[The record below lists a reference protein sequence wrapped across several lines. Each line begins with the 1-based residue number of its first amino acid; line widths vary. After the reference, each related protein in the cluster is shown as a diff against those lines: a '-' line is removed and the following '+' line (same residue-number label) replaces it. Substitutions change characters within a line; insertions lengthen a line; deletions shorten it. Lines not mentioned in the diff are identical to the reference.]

1 MSLSLRRVLLV
12 GALVLLSGGVAFA
25 VIHSFSASEPASPA
39 QATAS
44 APAAAGSGRGA
55 KRAPATA
62 TAAAPAGEGEETM
75 RSDADNEQIL
85 RLVGEARRLADTG
98 EFEQAR
104 ATLDRADKLLPGQ
117 PEIAAARREID
128 RQSTPQA
135 QLALQL
141 DRARLAIERDDMA
154 GARKALAEAER
165 LDPNAPQIAPLKKS
179 LDAAASHDDR
189 REQRIAELLAEMRS
203 AIARKD
209 LAAADR
215 AFNEAARLD
224 LLDPGLDKAR
234 VELSQAH
241 RSEAD

>member
-1 MSLSLRRVLLV
+1 MSPSLRRVLLV
-12 GALVLLSGGVAFA
+12 GALVLLSGGVVVA
-25 VIHSFSASEPASPA
+25 VIHSFGASEPASSDEV
-39 QATAS
+39 ATS
-44 APAAAGSGRGA
+44 APAASGRGG
-55 KRAPATA
+55 KRAPL
-62 TAAAPAGEGEETM
+62 AAVSPGVEGEETM

-85 RLVGEARRLADTG
+85 RLVGEARRLADNG
-98 EFEQAR
+98 QFDQAR

-128 RQSTPQA
+128 RQATPQA

-141 DRARLAIERDDMA
+141 ERTRLAIARGDEA
-154 GARKALAEAER
+154 GARTALAEAER
-165 LDPNAPQIAPLKKS
+165 LDPKAPQIAPLKKS
-179 LDAAASHDDR
+179 LAAAASRDDR
-189 REQRIAELLAEMRS
+189 REQRIAALLTEMRS

-224 LLDPGLDKAR
+224 LLDPGLDRAR

-241 RSEAD
+241 QPEAD